1 MKIMILLVRKFAWDE
16 NSPEINKPKALENYF
31 LTKKEQK
38 MKLTKL
44 FLSTFV
50 LLSFCASASN
60 IKTAE
65 HKGESILP
73 KLFGDKP
80 IYKLK
85 IEGKE
90 NMIEV
95 FFNGVRV
102 YKDDTLTSSYIT
114 YPINNLI
121 ATGKNEL
128 KVRLIAMQS
137 INYTFKSRSKFK
149 ITFMVKSEG
158 KEHVLSVLQYTHK
171 EIEKFAGTT
180 PSGTYSI
187 DNQLK
192 PSNEGDLTIG
202 EVKTSPMPM
211 YRTQKVKGLIFTQN
225 ISVPTPFPRWKFLD
239 SENILDTNFDDLS
252 MDKYQK
258 LKASPKIQALY
269 DQYTLL
275 HSAFKAKNVH
285 KILDM
290 IEERSKEMDIAWY
303 SQQGF
308 NRKEMQEDLNE
319 MLNNNDWEFVGFDR
333 DKHYFFIE
341 DNNKI
346 GYLNAIAF
354 NKKNVEL
361 RTSYR
366 FSFRYSKGK
375 WILTR

>member
-1 MKIMILLVRKFAWDE
+1 
-16 NSPEINKPKALENYF
+16 
-31 LTKKEQK
+31 

-50 LLSFCASASN
+50 LLSFWASASN
-60 IKTAE
+60 IKTTGN
-65 HKGESILP
+65 KGESMLP

-80 IYKLK
+80 SYRLK

-90 NMIEV
+90 NIIEV

-137 INYTFKSRSKFK
+137 MNYTFKSRSKFK

-239 SENILDTNFDDLS
+239 SENILDVNFDDLS

-290 IEERSKEMDIAWY
+290 MEERTKEMDIAWY
-303 SQQGF
+303 TQQGF
-308 NRKEMQEDLNE
+308 NKKEMKEDLNE
-319 MLNNNDWEFVGFDR
+319 ILNDNDWELVGFDR
-333 DKHYFFIE
+333 DKHYFFIQ

-361 RTSYR
+361 STSYR

>member
-1 MKIMILLVRKFAWDE
+1 
-16 NSPEINKPKALENYF
+16 
-31 LTKKEQK
+31 

-50 LLSFCASASN
+50 LLSFWASASN
-60 IKTAE
+60 IKTTE
-65 HKGESILP
+65 NKGESMLP

-80 IYKLK
+80 SYRLK

-114 YPINNLI
+114 YPINDLI

-128 KVRLIAMQS
+128 KVRLIAMKS

-192 PSNEGDLTIG
+192 PSNEGDLTIS
-202 EVKTSPMPM
+202 EVKTSSMSM

-239 SENILDTNFDDLS
+239 SENILDVNFDDLS

-319 MLNNNDWEFVGFDR
+319 MLNDKDWEFVGFDR

-354 NKKNVEL
+354 NKKMLN
-361 RTSYR
+361 
-366 FSFRYSKGK
+366 
-375 WILTR
+375 